1 MAQLKNRFFGEMTGS
16 FGDVVYR
23 RRNGKN
29 YTAKK
34 PKSYAVPMDG
44 KFQMRTA
51 KFRLAL
57 KLAAVINSIPLIKT
71 IWQQSLPKGATPY
84 QKLVSL
90 NYPLLGFNDVAG
102 ILELVP
108 KGGFGARIDTS
119 LLSNESL
126 SVALLP
132 LTAASMI
139 NPAVEV
145 SIMLISLI
153 FAKNPSLEG
162 INAYEVLPVF
172 SPVQPIDLVAQLSF
186 TSLLSTADTDTLAQY
201 QEKKIYNTL
210 ITFDA
215 SNNPVQYAK
224 TFMSGAA

>member
-34 PKSYAVPMDG
+34 PKTYAVPMDG

-57 KLAAVINSIPLIKT
+57 KLAAVINSIPIIKT
-71 IWQQSLPKGATPY
+71 IWQQTLPKGATPY

-90 NYPLLGFNDVAG
+90 NYPLLGFNDVTG

-126 SVALLP
+126 SVALQP

-139 NPAVEV
+139 DPAVEV

-153 FAKNPSLEG
+153 FAKNPSVEG

-172 SPVQPIDLVAQLSF
+172 SPVQPIDLSAQLNF
-186 TSLLSTADTDTLAQY
+186 TSLLSTADADTLAQY
-201 QEKKIYNTL
+201 QDKKIYNTL

-215 SNNPVQYAK
+215 TNNPVQYAK